1 MAIKIQTQDTF
12 IPVEIGEVELR
23 FDLSDESI
31 NNFRKKALKT
41 QKELE
46 EINIK
51 DDDEKVLDQCRDIL
65 NRGFTMM
72 FDENA
77 FQKVYDIS
85 PSVVIMMDYFK
96 QITEGISEELEE
108 RGLTESAQSKANK
121 YLQNKKK

>member
-65 NRGFTMM
+65 NRGFTML

-96 QITEGISEELEE
+96 QITEGISKELEE